1 MLGRP
6 NGNERL
12 CRAAALCRPIAASPV
27 APRSTS
33 KWLAR
38 FALALLVLAAE
49 LTGRSLTHRIDV
61 GRHVASPSYHDAAYY
76 PFVLGAVKIG
86 VALMLARLAWRF
98 FGARRV
104 ASMLGA
110 TPRLRIGLS
119 WRLWLAAFL
128 GTTLVY
134 LAQVNAEHALLH
146 TSAVPVFAVLAV
158 FVAALY
164 RTAERFLGDYE
175 LIAAHAVHLV
185 RRVAAHRPALARPHA
200 TDALSPR
207 KRFGVAFESRPPPQ
221 PAV

>member
-1 MLGRP
+1 MR
-6 NGNERL
+6 R
-12 CRAAALCRPIAASPV
+12 
-27 APRSTS
+27 
-33 KWLAR
+33 WLAR
-38 FALALLVLAAE
+38 LALTLLVLAAE

-76 PFVLGAVKIG
+76 PFLLAGVKVG
-86 VALMLARLAWRF
+86 VALMLARIAWRF

-104 ASMLGA
+104 ASVLGA
-110 TPRLRIGLS
+110 SPRLRVGLS
-119 WRLWLAAFL
+119 WRLWVAAFV

-134 LAQVNAEHALLH
+134 LLQVNAERAVLH
-146 TSAVPVFAVLAV
+146 TSALPVFALLAV
-158 FVAALY
+158 FVAVIY

-175 LIAAHAVHLV
+175 LMAAHAVHLL
-185 RRVAAHRPALARPHA
+185 RRVAAHRPELARPHA